1 METRNQSSS
10 PDNAHPNGGQPGD
23 WIARPYSPVLITAG
37 LFILIIGIAV
47 FLGYRHYEVTRYNA
61 LGADRMTANLLADLL
76 MEHNKATIGILQS
89 YAHRPLFVDAVKRQ
103 DRAGASRHL
112 IDLKKNTE
120 IDLTLLA
127 DPRGIA
133 WANYPVFPEVIAKNL
148 SDRDWYQGVRSQ
160 WRPYI
165 SNVFQLIVG
174 DKPLAVAMAVPVFD
188 EKGKVIGILATS
200 QRLSFLVDAIQRVPL
215 DPYMSVSVIDREGH
229 ILYNNESLYQE
240 TMTAHRFFPLIKAA
254 LKEKNRQIE
263 IDEPQQ
269 GQGKIYLTA
278 FPVGDSGWSVTIE
291 RSLKDIFKSDYR
303 RFIELMAT
311 SFLLFLLIVFL
322 LAYIRN
328 VFLFRKAKEL
338 LQAEK
343 KLRQSEESERET
355 RDYLEKLIGYA
366 NAPIIVWDPQFRI
379 TRFNHAFEDLTGLQ
393 AGEVL
398 GKEIDLLFPEGR
410 REVSLGL
417 IRQTTGGK
425 RWEAIEI
432 PILHRDGSVRT
443 VLWNSATIY
452 SPDGRTSVATIAQG
466 QDITERKQAEEIL
479 ELRFKLMQY
488 AASHNLEE
496 VLQAALDEIGTL
508 TGSPIGFYHFVEA
521 DEKTLSLQA
530 WSTRTAREFCKAEGK
545 GLHYGIDKAGV
556 WVDSI
561 RERKAVI
568 HNDYPSLPHRK
579 GMPPGHAA
587 IQRELTVPIFRNQ
600 KIVAI
605 LGLGNKPTDYTEDDI
620 RIVSFLADVTWEMAQ
635 KKRAEEALEEERRRL
650 QQALDEVRTLRGIVP
665 ICASCK
671 NIRDDKGFWNQVEK
685 YVSDHTEAEFSH
697 SICPDC
703 AKKLYP
709 ELYKDIN
716 HNEKP

>member
-10 PDNAHPNGGQPGD
+10 PDNAYPNGEQPGD
-23 WIARPYSPVLITAG
+23 GIARPYSLVLIMAG
-37 LFILIIGIAV
+37 LFILIVGFTV
-47 FLGYRHYEVTRYNA
+47 FLSYRHFETTRQNA
-61 LGADRMTANLLADLL
+61 LNADRTTANLLADLL

-89 YAHRPLFVDAVKRQ
+89 YAQRPLFIDAVKRKN
-103 DRAGASRHL
+103 RAGVYRHL
-112 IDLKKNTE
+112 IDLKRNTE
-120 IDLTLLA
+120 IDLIFVTDEHGRL
-127 DPRGIA
+127 
-133 WANYPVFPEVIAKNL
+133 WTNFPVFPEAIGKDF
-148 SDRDWYQGVRSQ
+148 SDRDWYRGVRSQ

-165 SNVFQLIVG
+165 STVFKLVVG
-174 DKPLAVAMAVPVFD
+174 DKPLAVAMCVPVFD
-188 EKGKVIGILATS
+188 EKGMVIAVLATS
-200 QRLSFLVDAIQRVPL
+200 QRLSFLVDAIRRVPL
-215 DPYMSVSVIDREGH
+215 DPYISVSVIDRAGQ
-229 ILYNNESLYQE
+229 ILYNNEFLYQE
-240 TMTAHRFFPLIKAA
+240 TITAHRFFLQIAAA
-254 LKEKNRQIE
+254 LKDKNRQIE

-269 GQGKIYLTA
+269 GQGKSYLTA

-303 RFIELMAT
+303 RFIELTAT
-311 SFLLFLLIVFL
+311 SFLLFLLVVFF
-322 LAYIRN
+322 LAYLRN
-328 VFLFRKAKEL
+328 VFLFRKTKEL
-338 LQAEK
+338 LQVEK
-343 KLRQSEESERET
+343 ALRESEERFRNAMDNMLEGCQIIGHDWRYIYINDAAERHNRRSKE
-355 RDYLEKLIGYA
+355 ELIGK
-366 NAPIIVWDPQFRI
+366 
-379 TRFNHAFEDLTGLQ
+379 RFMDMWPGIESTP
-393 AGEVL
+393 
-398 GKEIDLLFPEGR
+398 LFAVIR
-410 REVSLGL
+410 RCLEE
-417 IRQTTGGK
+417 RTTQ
-425 RWEAIEI
+425 AIEN
-432 PILHRDGSVRT
+432 DFT
-443 VLWNSATIY
+443 F
-452 SPDGRTSVATIAQG
+452 PDGTVGWFDLSIQPVQEGVFILSM
-466 QDITERKQAEEIL
+466 DVTERKRSKKIL

-488 AASHNLEE
+488 AASYNLEE
-496 VLQAALDEIGTL
+496 FLQASLDEIGTL

-568 HNDYPSLPHRK
+568 HNDYPSLPNRK

-587 IQRELTVPIFRNQ
+587 VQRELTVPIFRNQ

-605 LGLGNKPTDYTEDDI
+605 LGLGNKPMNYTEDDI

-635 KKRAEEALEEERRRL
+635 KKRTEEALEEERRRL

-709 ELYKDIN
+709 ELYKDTN
-716 HNEKP
+716 HNEKS